1 MGPRPPQEDALALQM
16 YRTKRIAG
24 HVGNGGDGNHQR
36 SILMTNRQLVHIVD
50 DNIAV
55 RQSTGFMLRHAGFQ
69 VTESESGPAFLK
81 LAGKTEPG
89 CVLLDVR
96 MAQMDGMEVQR
107 KMVDKSIDM
116 PVIILTGQG
125 DIETAMQSMRLG
137 AANFLQKPY
146 AKELLLEALEEAFAL
161 LENKDLRFTA
171 ASQARARLATL
182 SGSEQDVL
190 DELMNGNSN
199 EVIADNLGISYH
211 SVEIL
216 RANLMAKLRVQN
228 IAQAL
233 RIGFA
238 ASADSMSIFPVER

>member
-1 MGPRPPQEDALALQM
+1 MAD
-16 YRTKRIAG
+16 
-24 HVGNGGDGNHQR
+24 
-36 SILMTNRQLVHIVD
+36 RQFVHIVD
-50 DNIAV
+50 DNVAV
-55 RQSTGFMLRHAGFQ
+55 LQSTGFMLRHAGFQ

-81 LAGKTEPG
+81 IAGTAATG

-96 MAQMDGMEVQR
+96 MAKMDGMEVQR
-107 KMVDKSIDM
+107 KMIEKGIDM

-146 AKELLLEALEEAFAL
+146 AKELLLEALKEAFAL
-161 LENKDLRFTA
+161 LENRESRFTA
-171 ASQARARLATL
+171 ASHARARLATL
-182 SGSEQDVL
+182 SGPEQDVL
-190 DELMNGNSN
+190 EELMNGAPN
-199 EVIADNLGISYH
+199 EVIAANLGILHS

-216 RANLMAKLRVQN
+216 RANLLAKLRVQN

-238 ASADSMSIFPVER
+238 ASADSVSIFPLER